1 MIEIVSPSSR
11 KMDYVRKPAL
21 YQETGVQEYW
31 IVDPEKEIVTV
42 YTAERWD
49 IPICHPFTKRIQ
61 VGIYGELYLEF
72 TEFIQCE
79 RMAAKR

>member
-21 YQETGVQEYW
+21 YQETGVREYW
-31 IVDPEKEIVTV
+31 IVDPKKEIVTV
-42 YTAERWD
+42 YAAEQWD
-49 IPICHPFTKRIQ
+49 IPICHPFTERIQ
-61 VGIYGELYLEF
+61 VGIYGDLYLEF

-79 RMAAKR
+79 KMAAKR